1 MFEDVLVNFVESH
14 KHLGLTLSSNANRHA
29 HIENIITSV
38 SKLLGIMRA
47 VKYKLSRKALNNIY
61 IYYIRPILE
70 YAAVVWDGCTAYEKT
85 RLARIQHEAARIVTG
100 LTRSVSIDKLI
111 KEIGWLS
118 LSDRRL
124 FQKAVLMYKI
134 INGLAPEYISNIM
147 PPFVS
152 ERTEYSLRNAADIS
166 V

>member
-1 MFEDVLVNFVESH
+1 MQLWY
-14 KHLGLTLSSNANRHA
+14 GT
-29 HIENIITSV
+29 
-38 SKLLGIMRA
+38 A
-47 VKYKLSRKALNNIY
+47 VQHMKK
-61 IYYIRPILE
+61 IRLE
-70 YAAVVWDGCTAYEKT
+70 
-85 RLARIQHEAARIVTG
+85 RIQYEAARIVTG

-118 LSDRRL
+118 ISDRRL

-166 V
+166 VLSRRTEIYSRSFFPSSVDY

>member
-1 MFEDVLVNFVESH
+1 
-14 KHLGLTLSSNANRHA
+14 
-29 HIENIITSV
+29 
-38 SKLLGIMRA
+38 MRA
-47 VKYKLSRKALNNIY
+47 VEYKLSRKALNNIY
-61 IYYIRPILE
+61 ISYIRPILE
-70 YAAVVWDGCTAYEKT
+70 YAAVVWDGCTAYEIT
-85 RLARIQHEAARIVTG
+85 RLERIQYEAARIVTG

-166 V
+166 VLSRRTEIYSRSFFSLFR